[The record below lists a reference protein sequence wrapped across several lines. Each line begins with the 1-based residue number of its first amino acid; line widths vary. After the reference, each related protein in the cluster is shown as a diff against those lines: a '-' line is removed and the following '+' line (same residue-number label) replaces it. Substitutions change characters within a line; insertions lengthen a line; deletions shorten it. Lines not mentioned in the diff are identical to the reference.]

1 MHFGPASTSTF
12 ALCLGLHC
20 AFERNVNLFVM
31 IHIDCNHHP
40 LTSRW
45 VRHGVSNC
53 DTVNNPPRVE
63 VELTLNTLEAL
74 RLRGVFCHYSCD
86 YCALPRRQSR
96 RSPRAQLCAS

>member
-1 MHFGPASTSTF
+1 
-12 ALCLGLHC
+12 
-20 AFERNVNLFVM
+20 
-31 IHIDCNHHP
+31 
-40 LTSRW
+40 
-45 VRHGVSNC
+45 
-53 DTVNNPPRVE
+53 VNNPPRVE